1 MFVNVVRKDTDSN
14 HSLAPD
20 FLCKC
25 FIHTLNEAV
34 VLYDLKGLS
43 SPGYLLLIEVG
54 FQKTNAAATKV
65 TENRCYLIY
74 LISKQI
80 LYKL

>member
-1 MFVNVVRKDTDSN
+1 MFVNVLRKDTDSN

-20 FLCKC
+20 FLCKS
-25 FIHTLNEAV
+25 FIHTLNEAM

-43 SPGYLLLIEVG
+43 SPGCLWLIEVSS
-54 FQKTNAAATKV
+54 QKTNAAATKV
-65 TENRCYLIY
+65 TENGCYLMC

-80 LYKL
+80 LHKL

>member
-1 MFVNVVRKDTDSN
+1 MFVNVLRKDTDSN
-14 HSLAPD
+14 YSFAPD

-25 FIHTLNEAV
+25 FIHPLNEAM

-43 SPGYLLLIEVG
+43 SPGYLWLIVVSS
-54 FQKTNAAATKV
+54 QKTKAAATKV
-65 TENRCYLIY
+65 TENECYLIC